1 MNRPGQTRRFAL
13 PTALRSFALP
23 NYRRWAAAD
32 LVSNVG
38 SWMSTAAL
46 GWLVFATTGS
56 AAALGAV
63 VAVKQAPALLF
74 GLLGGTFADRFDAR
88 RVLPF
93 TQGAY
98 AVLAAALA
106 AVTLTG
112 HAQVWHIYTY
122 AVVTGALG
130 VLDGPCFGRLLAQV
144 LGPRHL
150 SNGIALGSVTHS
162 TGWVVGL
169 GLGSA
174 ILAGPGAGAVFA
186 IDAASFA
193 FVVVTVLRLRPE
205 LMHPLERARA
215 GHDRM
220 RDGLRYVLG
229 NRRLVVVLALGA
241 VTGAVGRHFQVTIA
255 AMAQTVFDGGPGLYG
270 RLFTCFSVGAFV
282 GAAVAARLRALRV
295 PAVLVA
301 AGAAA
306 AVQLASGLAP
316 TTWVFGAA
324 MLAVAACSVVYDTA
338 VSTVVQTMAPGH
350 LRGRVIAVQGL
361 VASVASIAGAPTLGW
376 LCDHVGA
383 RQALVIGGTVSLAG
397 VLVAVTVLAGSP
409 RRAAART
416 MSAVRRAR
424 PSFELAA

>member
-174 ILAGPGAGAVFA
+174 ILARCSRSTRPRSRSSSSRCCGCVRSSCTRSSGRAPATTACATACATCSATAGW
-186 IDAASFA
+186 SSSS
-193 FVVVTVLRLRPE
+193 R
-205 LMHPLERARA
+205 
-215 GHDRM
+215 
-220 RDGLRYVLG
+220 
-229 NRRLVVVLALGA
+229 
-241 VTGAVGRHFQVTIA
+241 
-255 AMAQTVFDGGPGLYG
+255 
-270 RLFTCFSVGAFV
+270 SV
-282 GAAVAARLRALRV
+282 R
-295 PAVLVA
+295 
-301 AGAAA
+301 
-306 AVQLASGLAP
+306 
-316 TTWVFGAA
+316 
-324 MLAVAACSVVYDTA
+324 
-338 VSTVVQTMAPGH
+338 
-350 LRGRVIAVQGL
+350 
-361 VASVASIAGAPTLGW
+361 
-376 LCDHVGA
+376 
-383 RQALVIGGTVSLAG
+383 
-397 VLVAVTVLAGSP
+397 
-409 RRAAART
+409 
-416 MSAVRRAR
+416 
-424 PSFELAA
+424 